1 MSIMPQ
7 GHDVFL
13 HLSNKFNDPERELY
27 YHLFGGKFMKRIL
40 SAFMAMLLLCLASSA
55 VYAEDSLTAHHDCTT
70 GHNNHY
76 EDVAEKELPTRE
88 LTWLCV
94 TFGCHYKDIEVATGG
109 ACYYSTD
116 PTGASCYTYPIK
128 KAYCRWCG
136 RQILFETGERRY
148 GSCLFV
154 TNHH

>member
-13 HLSNKFNDPERELY
+13 QLSNKFNDPERELY

-70 GHNNHY
+70 EHNNQY
-76 EDVAEKELPTRE
+76 EDVAEEESPTRE

-94 TFGCHYKDIEVATGG
+94 TFGCHYKDIEEPLNLYQHGKTMLL
-109 ACYYSTD
+109 D
-116 PTGASCYTYPIK
+116 DIEYPSRCTI
-128 KAYCRWCG
+128 A
-136 RQILFETGERRY
+136 
-148 GSCLFV
+148 
-154 TNHH
+154 N